1 MSMVQWIHIMHHQV
15 MEARISLVKILYKD
29 LPIFFMYILSLFLY
43 ILFIIM
49 LIMLETVL
57 HHLPDIALL
66 LLRVFPA
73 CTVIC
78 SKTHICGMNK
88 VSVRWLTH

>member
-1 MSMVQWIHIMHHQV
+1 
-15 MEARISLVKILYKD
+15 
-29 LPIFFMYILSLFLY
+29 
-43 ILFIIM
+43 M

-66 LLRVFPA
+66 LLCVFPA

-78 SKTHICGMNK
+78 SKTHICGMNSFSK
-88 VSVRWLTH
+88 VADTLIKLTNVNLFVITGIIMQENQTALLHVT